1 MERKAMK
8 HSAFALGALWL
19 GLAFW
24 AWLGPTAEFSAT
36 ERRELAQLPALSW
49 DAVSQG
55 SFMSDFEDYTLDQFP
70 ARDGFRRLKA
80 MFHYGVLRQLDNHG
94 IYLSQG
100 HAVQLEYP
108 INTQSVD
115 HALGVFRKITQ
126 QYLQDSKIWVGIIP
140 DKNYYVQDGQP
151 KMDYEALLQKIATEM
166 DYAEYISLTD
176 ILSLEDYYR
185 TDTHWRQ
192 ENLRAVAAH
201 LCQSLG
207 VTQPGEFTVET
218 LERPFYGVYYG
229 QAALPMQPDTLRLL
243 HNSELDGC
251 RVYNYEKNA
260 YTGVY
265 DMEKAQGKDMYE
277 TFLSGPVSLLTLE
290 NPQANNG
297 KELIIFRD
305 SFGSSLAPL
314 LAQGYEKI
322 TLVDVRYLPSA
333 MLGRLLDFHG
343 QDVLFLYSTLILNN
357 SFQMQ

>member
-1 MERKAMK
+1 MEGKTMK
-8 HSAFALGALWL
+8 YSAFILGALWL

-24 AWLGPTAEFSAT
+24 AWLQPANVFSDT
-36 ERRELAQLPALSW
+36 ERRELAQAPELSVQSLL
-49 DAVSQG
+49 DG

-80 MFHYGVLRQLDNHG
+80 IFHYQALRQKDNNG

-100 HAVQLEYP
+100 YAAKLEHP
-108 INTQSVD
+108 LNTQSLD
-115 HALGVFRKITQ
+115 HALGIFRKIAE

-140 DKNYYVQDGQP
+140 DKNYYIQDGQP
-151 KMDYEALLQKIATEM
+151 KMDYDLLLQKVKTEM
-166 DYAEYISLTD
+166 DYADYVNLTD
-176 ILSLEDYYR
+176 KLSLQDYYR
-185 TDTHWRQ
+185 TDTHWKQ
-192 ENLRAVAAH
+192 ENLQAVASH
-201 LCQSLG
+201 FCQSLG
-207 VTQPGEFTVET
+207 VEQPGEFTVQT

-229 QAALPMQPDTLRLL
+229 QAALPMQPDILRLL
-243 HNSELDGC
+243 RNSMLDGC

-277 TFLSGPVSLLTLE
+277 TFLSGPVSLLTIE
-290 NPQANNG
+290 NPQGNNG

-305 SFGSSLAPL
+305 SFASSLAPL
-314 LAQGYEKI
+314 LVQGYEKI

-343 QDVLFLYSTLILNN
+343 QDVLFLYSTLVLNN

>member
-1 MERKAMK
+1 MERKAMQY
-8 HSAFALGALWL
+8 SALLLGALWL

-24 AWLGPTAEFSAT
+24 AWLGPAEVFSDA

-70 ARDGFRRLKA
+70 IRDSFRRLKSV
-80 MFHYGVLRQLDNHG
+80 FHYGVLRQLDNHG

-108 INTQSVD
+108 MNDLSAD
-115 HALGVFRKITQ
+115 HALNVFQKIKQ

-140 DKNYYVQDGQP
+140 DKNYYIQDGQP
-151 KMDYEALLQKIATEM
+151 KMDYDALLQKIATEM
-166 DYAEYISLTD
+166 DYAEYISLTET
-176 ILSLEDYYR
+176 LSLDDYYR

-192 ENLRAVAAH
+192 ENLLAVAARM
-201 LCQSLG
+201 CQSLG
-207 VTQPGEFTVET
+207 VEQPGEFTVQT
-218 LERPFYGVYYG
+218 MERPFYGVYYG
-229 QAALPMQPDTLRLL
+229 QAALPMQPDTLRFLR
-243 HNSELDGC
+243 NSMLDGC

-265 DMEKAQGKDMYE
+265 DMEKAEGKDMYE
-277 TFLSGPVSLLTLE
+277 AFLSGPVSLLTVE
-290 NPQANNG
+290 NPQVSNG

-305 SFGSSLAPL
+305 SFASSLAPL
-314 LAQGYEKI
+314 LVQGYEKI

-343 QDVLFLYSTLILNN
+343 QDVLFLYSTLVLNN